1 MEVDLSVPQLVQQ
14 PESFRE
20 RQLAVVVFQVDV
32 LGDPRGPSNASHR
45 WVLRTLGLDEKHT
58 QLGLWD
64 VDSFPREGQAS
75 RIEVKV
81 GHGAKTVKMER
92 PYTSGMAQGQAEPP
106 GYTPRER

>member
-32 LGDPRGPSNASHR
+32 LGDPRGPSNTAHA
-45 WVLRTLGLDEKHT
+45 WVLQTLGFDVRHALV
-58 QLGLWD
+58 GMWD

-92 PYTSGMAQGQAEPP
+92 PYTREIDERGGLPP
-106 GYTPRER
+106 GYSPRER